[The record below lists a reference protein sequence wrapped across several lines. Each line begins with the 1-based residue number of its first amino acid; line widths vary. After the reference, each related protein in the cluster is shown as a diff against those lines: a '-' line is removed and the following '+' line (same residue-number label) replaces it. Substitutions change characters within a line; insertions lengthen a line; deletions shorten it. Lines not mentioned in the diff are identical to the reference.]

1 MRERTHRHTHTNT
14 HKHTHTNTHIHTH
27 KHTHTHTQTHT
38 HPHTDYNFEIFG
50 KIAQANTRAIKTIL
64 VHEI

>member
-1 MRERTHRHTHTNT
+1 MRERTHRHTYT
-14 HKHTHTNTHIHTH
+14 
-27 KHTHTHTQTHT
+27 HTHTHTHTHTRT

-50 KIAQANTRAIKTIL
+50 KIANTRAIETIL